1 MVTFFLCAMLF
12 QYRELIFWRCVNVH
26 FVRMHLKIK
35 LLYCTVGRVKQFKSA
50 LFLDV
55 VDVAG
60 NLIFVKL

>member
-1 MVTFFLCAMLF
+1 M
-12 QYRELIFWRCVNVH
+12 H